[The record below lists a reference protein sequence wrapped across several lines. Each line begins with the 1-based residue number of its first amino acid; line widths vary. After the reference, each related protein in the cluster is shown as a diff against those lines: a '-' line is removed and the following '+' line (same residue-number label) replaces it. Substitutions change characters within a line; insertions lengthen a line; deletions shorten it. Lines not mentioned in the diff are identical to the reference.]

1 MINPC
6 HFRLPGQPLVLAS
19 EGLHY
24 MSLDEAV
31 WKAAKQPFTNK
42 YQPSLAAR
50 DNLRKKQSKDAPT
63 NVVIM
68 TTAKSYSAMCH
79 SKLMVGLCVSGVV
92 ITRSYCMYEADADAD
107 ADAVLGKGASPD
119 EAPGPGAS

>member
-1 MINPC
+1 MITPC

-31 WKAAKQPFTNK
+31 CEAVKQPFTNK

-50 DNLRKKQSKDAPT
+50 DNLRKKQSKDAPI

-68 TTAKSYSAMCH
+68 TTTKSYSAMCH

-92 ITRSYCMYEADADAD
+92 TRSYCMYEAPMPM
-107 ADAVLGKGASPD
+107 LCKGASPD

>member
-6 HFRLPGQPLVLAS
+6 HFRLPGQPALVLAS

-31 WKAAKQPFTNK
+31 CEAVKQPFTNK

-50 DNLRKKQSKDAPT
+50 DKLRKKQSKDAPT

-68 TTAKSYSAMCH
+68 TTAKSYSACAI
-79 SKLMVGLCVSGVV
+79 LN
-92 ITRSYCMYEADADAD
+92 
-107 ADAVLGKGASPD
+107 
-119 EAPGPGAS
+119 

>member
-1 MINPC
+1 MN
-6 HFRLPGQPLVLAS
+6 
-19 EGLHY
+19 
-24 MSLDEAV
+24 EAV
-31 WKAAKQPFTNK
+31 KQPFTSK

-50 DNLRKKQSKDAPT
+50 DKLRKKKSKDAPT

-92 ITRSYCMYEADADAD
+92 ITRSYCMYEAPMPM
-107 ADAVLGKGASPD
+107 LCKGASPD